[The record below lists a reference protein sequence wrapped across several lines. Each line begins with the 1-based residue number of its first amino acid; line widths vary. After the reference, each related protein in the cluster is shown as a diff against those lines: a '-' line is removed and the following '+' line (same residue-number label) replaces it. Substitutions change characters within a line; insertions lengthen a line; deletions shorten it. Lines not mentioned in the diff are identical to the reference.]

1 MRINE
6 ELNKK
11 MKWVKFDMEVL
22 GILGVDKE

>member
-11 MKWVKFDMEVL
+11 MKWVKFDMELL
-22 GILGVDKE
+22 GILGSDKE